1 MKKIDNFMIRI
12 GKFLEIC
19 RIKGGIMMVGK
30 LASTEVANRLN
41 EWYDTIK
48 RHEVEEATRLK
59 SEVQQAIEEMEE
71 DQNVLL
77 YYNLIDSRYKQL
89 IEQFDESKNILE
101 SVKEQTEHTETDQLL
116 KYYYYFF
123 CGLYEFYK
131 RNYIKSIHSY
141 RQAEKFLDDIPDEIE
156 HAEFHFQLANA
167 YYGIMQNY
175 FSLSHAEKALEIYKK
190 HDSYVNRQI
199 SVNMVLSFNKFA
211 LNQHNN
217 AINLCK
223 EAIEIASSNDIPFLK
238 VIGYFNLGVYNE
250 YLDNLQTAR
259 NSLETALDIDYPK
272 DMKKDTYLAIKYML
286 ARVLFRMDL
295 IEEGR
300 EWLNESK
307 KLAEEINEQT
317 YQTKIS
323 IIQSIY
329 LEPNES
335 SLDDELEKLKK
346 KKLWH
351 DVSDLSAIAG
361 RHFKKKEMYELA
373 TKYLVEALKAKEY
386 TSSLQEEAE
395 RI

>member
-1 MKKIDNFMIRI
+1 
-12 GKFLEIC
+12 
-19 RIKGGIMMVGK
+19 MVGK

-48 RHEVEEATRLK
+48 RHDIEEATRRK

-89 IEQFDESKNILE
+89 IERFDESKNILE

-156 HAEFHFQLANA
+156 HAEFHLQLAFA

-175 FSLSHAEKALEIYKK
+175 FSLSHAEKALDIYKQ
-190 HDSYVNRQI
+190 HDNYVSRQLSAKISIAANRF
-199 SVNMVLSFNKFA
+199 S
-211 LNQHNN
+211 LNQHESTILIYKEVVNTASKNN
-217 AINLCK
+217 NTFL
-223 EAIEIASSNDIPFLK
+223 EI
-238 VIGYFNLGVYNE
+238 IGHFNLGVCYE
-250 YLDNLQTAR
+250 YLDELELAK
-259 NSLETALDIDYPK
+259 NSFETALDIDYPK
-272 DMKKDTYLAIKYML
+272 DIKKDTYLAIKYML

-323 IIQSIY
+323 ILQSIY
-329 LEPNES
+329 LEPSES
-335 SLDDELEKLKK
+335 FLDDELEKLKK

-361 RHFKKKEMYELA
+361 RHFKKKEMFKMA
-373 TKYLVEALKAKEY
+373 TKYLIEALKAKENLP
-386 TSSLQEEAE
+386 SLQEEAE
-395 RI
+395 KI

>member
-1 MKKIDNFMIRI
+1 MHVF
-12 GKFLEIC
+12 G
-19 RIKGGIMMVGK
+19 
-30 LASTEVANRLN
+30 
-41 EWYDTIK
+41 
-48 RHEVEEATRLK
+48 HH
-59 SEVQQAIEEMEE
+59 
-71 DQNVLL
+71 
-77 YYNLIDSRYKQL
+77 QL
-89 IEQFDESKNILE
+89 
-101 SVKEQTEHTETDQLL
+101 
-116 KYYYYFF
+116 
-123 CGLYEFYK
+123 G
-131 RNYIKSIHSY
+131 
-141 RQAEKFLDDIPDEIE
+141 
-156 HAEFHFQLANA
+156 
-167 YYGIMQNY
+167 
-175 FSLSHAEKALEIYKK
+175 
-190 HDSYVNRQI
+190 
-199 SVNMVLSFNKFA
+199 

-300 EWLNESK
+300 EWLNQSK

-323 IIQSIY
+323 ILQTIY
-329 LEPNES
+329 LEPNEA
-335 SLDDELEKLKK
+335 SLDNELGKLKK

-361 RHFKKKEMYELA
+361 RHFKKKEMFKMA
-373 TKYLVEALKAKEY
+373 TKYLIEALKAKENLP
-386 TSSLQEEAE
+386 SLQEEAE

>member
-1 MKKIDNFMIRI
+1 
-12 GKFLEIC
+12 
-19 RIKGGIMMVGK
+19 MVGK

-156 HAEFHFQLANA
+156 HAEFHLQLAYA
-167 YYGIMQNY
+167 YYGITQNY
-175 FSLSHAEKALEIYKK
+175 FSLSHAEKAYDIYKK
-190 HDSYVNRQI
+190 YNNYVNRQI
-199 SVNMVLSFNKFA
+199 SAQISISLNRFSLNQYEKAISLIKESIESASKNNKF
-211 LNQHNN
+211 L
-217 AINLCK
+217 
-223 EAIEIASSNDIPFLK
+223 E
-238 VIGYFNLGVYNE
+238 VIGYFDLGIYYE
-250 YLDNLQTAR
+250 YLDNLEEAK
-259 NSLETALDIDYPK
+259 NAFETALDINYPK

-300 EWLNESK
+300 EWLNQSK

-323 IIQSIY
+323 ILQTIY
-329 LEPNES
+329 LEPREAF
-335 SLDDELEKLKK
+335 LDDELGKLKK